1 MCYPVRESSWTKEY
15 SVLFIDN
22 PIGAGFSFTKSS
34 EAKAMAKN
42 MEEVS
47 NKYHF
52 ACPLSHSI
60 SGQANFSTVV
70 STVSKL

>member
-52 ACPLSHSI
+52 ACPLI
-60 SGQANFSTVV
+60 KFQCCRFNRVKIV
-70 STVSKL
+70 M